1 MKTFLL
7 SMAGAFT
14 AMLAFVLLIVA
25 FVFILIAGATSSA
38 PPAPDKVVLSL
49 DLNMEFS
56 DQSAVGGLAAF
67 AQTPGFID
75 LLTKLKAAETDDSVK
90 GVYVRGAMIG
100 VGSARAEELRNA
112 FHSFRDSGK
121 FIIAHTQGT
130 YGMSGP
136 SALRSLTAAD
146 EIWIQPGT
154 DLFATGVTFE
164 TEFLKGLF
172 DKIDV
177 KSEIY
182 PFYEYKNAPNSYN
195 EEAYTEPHREAMT
208 ALAESIWNVSLSDIA
223 EDRGLSVD
231 SVRSAL
237 ESGPKTAQEAVDLK
251 IMDKLGWPEE
261 AEEAAKERAGKD
273 SDIVE
278 LAAYTPPSISLKA
291 PLIAVVGGEG
301 AIVTGGAESGSP
313 FSSPPGFASDAIAR
327 AILDAG
333 DNEKVKAIV
342 FRVESPGGS
351 PTASDQIWRAIKRVQ
366 EKGKPVVVSM
376 GSVAASGGYYVSA
389 GADYIMADRSTI
401 TGSIGIF
408 GGKFALEGAFN
419 KIGITFDTVSVGGD
433 FADAYGAGKF
443 TQGQEAEVKA
453 WLKRGYDRF
462 LGIVGDG
469 RGMSY
474 DEVHAVARGRV
485 WSGEDAIDKGLVDE
499 IGGFMDA
506 IEKAK
511 ELGGIDVDVT
521 PRLTYYPR
529 RKTGFEALETMFGV
543 SEETARVAYM
553 LGTVANNDRMQILLE
568 DLAAADAVNSGQML
582 AVGPRLREQ

>member
-121 FIIAHTQGT
+121 FVIAHTQGT

-154 DLFATGVTFE
+154 NLFATGVTFE

-433 FADAYGAGKF
+433 FADAYGTAKF

>member
-1 MKTFLL
+1 MKTFFL

-14 AMLAFVLLIVA
+14 AMLAFILLMVA

-38 PPAPDKVVLSL
+38 PPTPDNVVLSL

-56 DQSAVGGLAAF
+56 DQSPVGGLAAF
-67 AQTPGFID
+67 SQTPGFID
-75 LLTKLKAAETDDSVK
+75 LLTKLKAAESDHSVK

-100 VGSARAEELRNA
+100 VGSARAEELRKA

-177 KSEIY
+177 ESEIY

-195 EEAYTEPHREAMT
+195 EAAYTEPHREAMT
-208 ALAESIWNVSLSDIA
+208 ALAESIWKVSLSDIA
-223 EDRGLSVD
+223 EDRGLSVE

-261 AEEAAKERAGKD
+261 AEEAAKERAGKN
-273 SDIVE
+273 SEIIE
-278 LAAYTPPSISLKA
+278 LAFYTPPSINFKA

-301 AIVTGGAESGSP
+301 PIVTGGSESGSP

-342 FRVESPGGS
+342 FRVDSPGGS
-351 PTASDQIWRAIKRVQ
+351 PTASDQIWRAIQRVQ
-366 EKGKPVVVSM
+366 ENGKPVVVSM

-419 KIGITFDTVSVGGD
+419 KIGVTFDTVSVGGD
-433 FADAYGAGKF
+433 FADAYGADKF

-462 LGIVGDG
+462 LGIVGEG
-469 RGMSY
+469 RGMTY

-506 IEKAK
+506 LEKAK
-511 ELGGIDVDVT
+511 ELGGIDADVI

-529 RKTGFEALETMFGV
+529 RKTGFEALESLFGV

-553 LGTVANNDRMQILLE
+553 LGTVANNDRMQLLIE
-568 DLAAADAVNSGQML
+568 DMAAANAVNSGQML
-582 AVGPRLREQ
+582 AVGPRIREH